1 MAALKAVEFCKFRSL
16 DRIIVEG
23 DSFQVVNSINK
34 PGLNWCK
41 YGHIVVNIYKVLRFF
56 QT

>member
-1 MAALKAVEFCKFRSL
+1 MVALKAVEFCKFRSP

-41 YGHIVVNIYKVLRFF
+41 YGHIVTDIHKGLTFF
-56 QT
+56 